1 MTDFTPLPDGGTI
14 AIIAPSSRGQPDLDG
29 VSMLEKRGFKVKVH
43 AQNFLTDNQSAGS
56 TAQRAM
62 ALSEVFSDPG
72 IHAVMAARGGN
83 RSMHTLPLMDLNF
96 VKNNPK
102 PFIGFSDSTA
112 LANAIY
118 ARTGVTAFHGPTLS
132 RITKSQPHEL
142 DQMIAALQGRPC
154 ALAWDDA
161 MTLNGGTVTGPMVGG
176 NLSMMASLCGTPY
189 MPDTHGAI
197 LFLEDIG
204 DQLSRYDRML
214 AQLRLAGVFDNIGGL
229 IFGRMIAQGDSSV
242 TPFGF
247 TTEDIIAEHTKDLNV
262 PVVINAPFGHS
273 GPLCTLPVGGKAT
286 LDADALTLTF

>member
-1 MTDFTPLPDGGTI
+1 MSHFTPLPDGGTI
-14 AIIAPSSRGQPDLDG
+14 AIVAPSSRGQPDLDG
-29 VSMLEKRGFKVKVH
+29 VSLLEKRGFRIKVH
-43 AQNFLTDNQSAGS
+43 AQNFLTDNQSAGNA
-56 TAQRAM
+56 AQRAM

-72 IHAVMAARGGN
+72 VHAVMAARGGN
-83 RSMHTLPLMDLNF
+83 RSMHTLPLLDLNF

-112 LANAIY
+112 IANAFC
-118 ARTGVTAFHGPTLS
+118 ARAGVTAFHGPTLS

-142 DQMIAALQGRPC
+142 DQMIAALQGKTC
-154 ALAWDDA
+154 TLSWDDA
-161 MTLNGGTVTGPMVGG
+161 VCLRGGTAAGPMIGG

-189 MPDTHGAI
+189 MPPTKGAI

-214 AQLRLAGVFDNIGGL
+214 AQLRLAGVFDQIAGL

-247 TTEDIIAEHTKDLNV
+247 SDDDIIAEHTRDLDIPIV
-262 PVVINAPFGHS
+262 AHAPFGHS
-273 GPLCTLPVGGKAT
+273 GPLCTLPVGGHAT